1 MTSLQVKDAERCS
14 DSKKASLQGIPFGSG
29 TAPTASEVVPG
40 QRHATLTLSP
50 SRWPAGSTERGP
62 AYAAHLDCGGY
73 TVRLDDPVAL
83 GLIAYVLNVGTVRL
97 QLPALPECTP
107 RVQAFRQDLP
117 AEFIALGQ
125 GKSSNLLA
133 RQREQAEAQFVRR
146 FTTGL
151 RTCFGAVQE
160 APAVVDWYRQKLTAA
175 RKAVPA
181 ELQVNITL

>member
-1 MTSLQVKDAERCS
+1 MTTTSVQDAALPGG
-14 DSKKASLQGIPFGSG
+14 DGMLALQG
-29 TAPTASEVVPG
+29 TPTSDARSTTVSEVSPG

-62 AYAAHLDCGGY
+62 AYAAHLDCGGF

-97 QLPALPECTP
+97 QLPALPEHTP

-117 AEFIALGQ
+117 TELIALSQ

-151 RTCFGAVQE
+151 RTCFGAAQE

-181 ELQVNITL
+181 ELQVNTAL